1 MIGAGRRFGCDA
13 LHRRVDRCRLGCV
26 TAANPAADHAGIPIM
41 DHSDVETLPA
51 PVELDAAD
59 LLAVAGGLNPQPLP
73 PYREE

>member
-1 MIGAGRRFGCDA
+1 
-13 LHRRVDRCRLGCV
+13 V